1 MDETDIQQILEQRKE
16 SYDMEQIDKEFKASM
31 PMASHKD
38 KPRAEKVLFP

>member
-31 PMASHKD
+31 PMTSHKD
-38 KPRAEKVLFP
+38 KPEKVLFP